1 MIRRIVALAGVG
13 LALAGAAGAN
23 SIASIVVRADG
34 EILFSDYRGNRIW
47 GLSRDGVARVVLAD
61 LHTHHLALGPNGNVW
76 GEHVTPDGGTA
87 SLWRLDREGRQR
99 EVLPPRR
106 RPDAGAH
113 EGTVFTFV
121 GDELVFLRG
130 CQIVRGPVSGDLDVW
145 AGHPCGRTA
154 WDDERV
160 RYGHLHGSLAS
171 GPEGALYFSDSR
183 TIRRISKEGA
193 ISTLDGRS
201 TDLFAAPLAG
211 EPVFDRVMGLAVDG
225 SGRLYAAER
234 RDRTV
239 REITAAGQRVVMRL
253 PSSWTP
259 IGLALA
265 NGSVYVLAEPRF
277 PPMLVLMD
285 SERLLRSSRAGE
297 IETIARVK

>member
-1 MIRRIVALAGVG
+1 MVCRLVALAGVAF
-13 LALAGAAGAN
+13 ALARAAGAN
-23 SIASIVVRADG
+23 SIASVVVRADG

-47 GLSRDGVARVVLAD
+47 GLGRDGVARVVLAD
-61 LHTHHLALGPNGNVW
+61 HHTHHLALGPNGTVW

-87 SLWRLDREGRQR
+87 SLWSLDREGRRR
-99 EVLPPRR
+99 ELLPPRR
-106 RPDAGAH
+106 RPDTGAY
-113 EGTVFTFV
+113 EGTVFTIV

-130 CQIVRGPVSGDLDVW
+130 CQIVRGPVGGDLNVW
-145 AGHPCGRTA
+145 AGLPCGRTA

-171 GPEGALYFSDSR
+171 GPGGTLYFSDGR
-183 TIRRISKEGA
+183 TIRRISKESA
-193 ISTLDGRS
+193 ISTLNGRP
-201 TDLFAAPLAG
+201 TGLFAPPLAG

-225 SGRLYAAER
+225 SGSLYVAER

-239 REITAAGQRVVMRL
+239 REITAGSQRVVMRL
-253 PSSWTP
+253 PASWTP

-277 PPMLVLMD
+277 PPMRVLMD
-285 SERLLRSSRAGE
+285 SERLLRASRAGK
-297 IETIARVK
+297 IETIACVR